1 MNHPALVVGLLLLV
15 VCLGLVLAI
24 RQIFYHPLS
33 KFPGPPVAALTPL
46 YKTYYEVFRGGELL
60 RRIQELHNMH
70 GEWPLINLSNMNKV
84 VCRSCHTDCA
94 K

>member
-1 MNHPALVVGLLLLV
+1 MNHLGLIAGLLLLV
-15 VCLGLVLAI
+15 VSLGVTLAI

-33 KFPGPPVAALTPL
+33 KFPGPRLAALTPL

-70 GEWPLINLSNMNKV
+70 GEWSLLPNLPSL
-84 VCRSCHTDCA
+84 
-94 K
+94 

>member
-1 MNHPALVVGLLLLV
+1 MNNLVLIAGLLLLV
-15 VCLGLVLAI
+15 VSLGVTLAI

-33 KFPGPPVAALTPL
+33 KFPGPRLAALTPL

-70 GEWPLINLSNMNKV
+70 GAWSLPNLPSI
-84 VCRSCHTDCA
+84 
-94 K
+94 

>member
-1 MNHPALVVGLLLLV
+1 MNHLVIFAGILLLV
-15 VCLGLVLAI
+15 VSLGVTLAI

-33 KFPGPPVAALTPL
+33 KFPGPRLAALTPL

-70 GEWPLINLSNMNKV
+70 GEWPLPNLPSI
-84 VCRSCHTDCA
+84 
-94 K
+94 

>member
-1 MNHPALVVGLLLLV
+1 MNHLVIITGLLLLV
-15 VCLGLVLAI
+15 VSLGVTLAI

-33 KFPGPPVAALTPL
+33 KFPGPRLAALTPL

-70 GEWPLINLSNMNKV
+70 GEWPLPNLPSI
-84 VCRSCHTDCA
+84 
-94 K
+94 

>member
-1 MNHPALVVGLLLLV
+1 MNHLLLIAGLLLLV
-15 VCLGLVLAI
+15 VSLSVTLAI

-33 KFPGPPVAALTPL
+33 KFPGPRLAALTPL

-70 GEWPLINLSNMNKV
+70 GKWPLLNLPSI
-84 VCRSCHTDCA
+84 
-94 K
+94 

>member
-1 MNHPALVVGLLLLV
+1 MNHLVLITGVLLLV
-15 VCLGLVLAI
+15 LFLGVTLAV

-33 KFPGPPVAALTPL
+33 KFPGPWLAALTPF

-70 GEWPLINLSNMNKV
+70 GEWPLQICPACNRAV
-84 VCRSCHTDCA
+84 VL
-94 K
+94 

>member
-1 MNHPALVVGLLLLV
+1 MNHLVLIAGLLLLV
-15 VCLGLVLAI
+15 VSLGATLTLAI

-33 KFPGPPVAALTPL
+33 KFPGPRLAALTPL

-70 GEWPLINLSNMNKV
+70 GGWPLLPNLPSI
-84 VCRSCHTDCA
+84 
-94 K
+94 

>member
-1 MNHPALVVGLLLLV
+1 MNHLVLIAGLLLLV
-15 VCLGLVLAI
+15 VSLGTLAI

-33 KFPGPPVAALTPL
+33 KFPGPRLAALTPL

-70 GEWPLINLSNMNKV
+70 GEWHLPNLPSI
-84 VCRSCHTDCA
+84 
-94 K
+94 